1 MEKGTVKWY
10 NPEKGYGFIS
20 PDSSE
25 QDVFVHRS
33 AVQRAGLNGLSENQR
48 VLFDAVARDDGRLS
62 VENLQELQE

>member
-20 PDSSE
+20 PDSGDK
-25 QDVFVHRS
+25 DVFVHRS

-48 VLFDAVARDDGRLS
+48 VLFDSVEQDAGRLS
-62 VENLQELQE
+62 VDNIQELQE